1 MENEKK
7 RPSDFLGEY
16 LTNHAAQIAAVQLVF
31 ENPDG
36 DVWTKSVAPYEC
48 SEERVKAFVDIYVNG
63 WCKEDIR
70 RYLNMVTV
78 LFQDGR
84 CMKCSYE
91 AEFTDG
97 FGVTHFEWMWR
108 NARNVGRQ
116 IESNGERCY
125 TVFSAGTSAVFT
137 RKNDAVIL
145 ALTLG
150 KCLVLDNCGRII
162 YQSFEED

>member
-7 RPSDFLGEY
+7 LRPSDFLGGY

-31 ENPDG
+31 ESPDG
-36 DVWTKSVAPYEC
+36 DVWTQSVAPSEC
-48 SEERVKAFVDIYVNG
+48 SEERVKAFVDG
-63 WCKEDIR
+63 WCAEDVR
-70 RYLNMVTV
+70 RYLNMATV

-91 AEFTDG
+91 AEFTDE
-97 FGVTHFEWMWR
+97 FGVTHFEWMWH
-108 NARNVGRQ
+108 NARNIGRQ
-116 IESNGERCY
+116 IESNGNRCY
-125 TVFSAGTSAVFT
+125 TVFSAGTSATFT
-137 RKNDAVIL
+137 KKNDAVIL

-150 KCLVLDNCGRII
+150 KCLVLDNVGRII